1 MNDHMG
7 MPPQS
12 GPTSNLGSANQ
23 PDNETTPQKI
33 IKDSQIAGFW
43 RRLFAFLIDG
53 FLLWLVGLAMIY
65 LSLMYQ
71 PSAFGY
77 GVYLGFG
84 LALLYFGIMNSH
96 IRRGQTIGKM
106 ILGIEVVDREGHYLS
121 LGKSFL
127 RAAMLS
133 SLICF
138 QNFGAL
144 TWLVFGYLYIFNRVT
159 RQSLHDVI
167 AGTFVVKKGAN
178 QPHTA
183 HTWKVHYVIAVIL
196 FAFSFWPVIAAI
208 TGGKT
213 QGDPALQGMIT
224 EIQKIETVKEVNVRW
239 DEWGRLGDPN
249 KQKRLIVGVVVK
261 QPTPQLED
269 KIAKI
274 VIDKYPP
281 DQSYDRIIVQL
292 GEVRSMGIA
301 TNTMNYNYN
310 FSPQLWRERI
320 DKMDNNK

>member
-1 MNDHMG
+1 MG
-7 MPPQS
+7 TPPQP
-12 GPTSNLGSANQ
+12 GPSSILGSANQ
-23 PDNETTPQKI
+23 PDNETTPQEI
-33 IKDSQIAGFW
+33 IKDPQIAGFW

-53 FLLWLVGLAMIY
+53 FLLWLVGQAMIY

-71 PSAFGY
+71 SSALGY

-84 LALLYFGIMNSH
+84 VALLYFGIMNSH

-106 ILGIEVVDREGHYLS
+106 ILGIEVVDRQGHYLS

-127 RAAMLS
+127 RATMLS

-167 AGTFVVKKGAN
+167 TGTFVVKKGAN
-178 QPHTA
+178 LPHTA
-183 HTWKVHYVIAVIL
+183 YTWKVHYVIAVIL
-196 FAFSFWPVIAAI
+196 LVFSFWPVIAAI

-224 EIQKIETVKEVNVRW
+224 DIQKIETVKKVEVRW
-239 DEWGRLGDPN
+239 DEWGKLGDPN
-249 KQKRLIVGVVVK
+249 KQKRLIIGVVVK
-261 QPTPQLED
+261 QPTPQIED

-281 DQSYDRIIVQL
+281 AQSFDRIIIQL
-292 GEVRSMGIA
+292 GEIKSMGIA

-320 DKMDNNK
+320 DKIDKNK